1 MAKIRRN
8 DKREMPALNT
18 SSLPDIIFM
27 LLFFFMSV
35 TSMKEVTYKVS
46 IQNPQATE
54 LTKLEKKSLVR
65 YIYVGT
71 PTAEFRKQYGAE
83 TRIQLDDAFADAR
96 EIGDYIINERSSM
109 KESDQ
114 GLMTVSIKADK
125 ETKMGIIADIKQEL
139 RRAYAL
145 KINYAATHLSFLV
158 CFDRDSHQTLVRL
171 FHRRTLVDDII
182 TNLFSVSESVVQLDT
197 CLSTVLLAELSSR
210 STYIDVTN

>member
-8 DKREMPALNT
+8 EKREMPALNT

-46 IQNPQATE
+46 IQNPSATE

-71 PTAEFRKQYGAE
+71 PTKEFQKAFGSE
-83 TRIQLDDAFADAR
+83 TRIQLDDAFADKS
-96 EIGDYIINERSSM
+96 EIADYIINERSAM
-109 KESDQ
+109 NESEQ

-125 ETKMGIIADIKQEL
+125 ETRMGIIADIKQEL
-139 RRAYAL
+139 RKAYAL
-145 KINYAATHLSFLV
+145 KISYAAT
-158 CFDRDSHQTLVRL
+158 Q
-171 FHRRTLVDDII
+171 RT
-182 TNLFSVSESVVQLDT
+182 N
-197 CLSTVLLAELSSR
+197 
-210 STYIDVTN
+210 Y